1 MINLDDLGQ
10 KIIDIGLKC
19 KSYGVRNIAISSI
32 LVRKSIRL
40 NRISK
45 VNNIL
50 KVLCATNGFN
60 FICNDKIGKE
70 IVWKDGLHLTDD
82 GTVMLAD
89 NFTKYV
95 SINLAMDFNVNS
107 IFNNDLLDLQ
117 CLQILIYAL
126 MTYVIS
132 RSLIKVQKM
141 TCAQALKYLQTIFL
155 SSKKLELKT

>member
-1 MINLDDLGQ
+1 MHIGSKDITENKYKMINLNDLGQ

-40 NRISK
+40 NLISK

-70 IVWKDGLHLTDD
+70 
-82 GTVMLAD
+82 M
-89 NFTKYV
+89 V
-95 SINLAMDFNVNS
+95 SI
-107 IFNNDLLDLQ
+107 
-117 CLQILIYAL
+117 
-126 MTYVIS
+126 
-132 RSLIKVQKM
+132 
-141 TCAQALKYLQTIFL
+141 
-155 SSKKLELKT
+155 

>member
-1 MINLDDLGQ
+1 MINLNDLGQ

-40 NRISK
+40 NLISK

-82 GTVMLAD
+82 GTAMLAD
-89 NFTKYV
+89 NFTKYL
-95 SINLAMDFNVNS
+95 SIDLAIDFNVNS

-117 CLQILIYAL
+117 CLQTLIYVL

-132 RSLIKVQKM
+132 RSLNKVQKM
-141 TCAQALKYLQTIFL
+141 TCAQALKHLQTIFL
-155 SSKKLELKT
+155 RSKKLELKT